1 VLTDHR
7 RAIWW
12 SLGLLAA
19 TIFVFVAVGRHPPS
33 AAPLTS
39 LPIVGRSDLGVY
51 HWMDDIRNEP
61 LTLVARFL
69 SVLGG
74 GVVTIPLRVLVAI
87 WLAARRS
94 WRMLGAWL
102 LTWAGAEIILS
113 GAKAFYHRGRP
124 PGSLVETVGFSFPS
138 GHAVA
143 AAATAVALVLVLLKP
158 GPQRRHWEIAAMI
171 FAFVMAFSRVYLRAH
186 WLSDVVAGVLL
197 GTGVALG
204 AAGFA
209 TEVRDI
215 ALRRRAASEVPTDPS
230 PVPADLDPP

>member
-1 VLTDHR
+1 MLTDHR

-12 SLGLLAA
+12 SLALLAA
-19 TIFVFVAVGRHPPS
+19 TIFVFVAVGRHPPW
-33 AAPLTS
+33 AAPITS

-61 LTLVARFL
+61 LTLFARFL
-69 SVLGG
+69 SFLGS
-74 GVVTIPLRVLVAI
+74 GVITIPLRALVAL
-87 WLAARRS
+87 WLAVRRS
-94 WRMLGAWL
+94 WRMLSAWL

-143 AAATAVALVLVLLKP
+143 GAATAVALVLVLLRP
-158 GPQRRHWEIAAMI
+158 GPERRRWEIAAML

-204 AAGFA
+204 AAGLA
-209 TEVRDI
+209 NEVRDI
-215 ALRRRAASEVPTDPS
+215 ALRRKARSTAPESS
-230 PVPADLDPP
+230 PVSGGSGDP